1 MIDFLVIGMALWLT
15 NRFDSIVDATK
26 EENIIY
32 FYYCAHEISPLFFAK
47 IKYSNKSNLTGCLII
62 MCW

>member
-32 FYYCAHEISPLFFAK
+32 IF
-47 IKYSNKSNLTGCLII
+47 II
-62 MCW
+62 VHTKFPPFSLQK